1 MRERQARCLNESMA
15 ASHTVIVHGLRDAVA
30 ALAEGAATGTAVTLL
45 SSPGAALYA
54 GCGWWNA
61 VVTEARAV
69 HPEVPCTNILDCAD
83 GTGLALAALRIGL
96 SRLVLWPEAPGR
108 DAVVAIAESLGGFV
122 LAAPPPAGPQSSA
135 SKAPGARR
143 AGPAAQPC

>member
-1 MRERQARCLNESMA
+1 MT
-15 ASHTVIVHGLRDAVA
+15 ASHIVIVHGLRDAVA
-30 ALAEGAATGTAVTLL
+30 ALAEAAATGTLVTLL
-45 SSPGAALYA
+45 SAPGASLYA

-61 VVTEARAV
+61 VVSEARAV

-83 GTGLALAALRIGL
+83 GTGVALAALRVGL

-108 DAVVAIAESLGGFV
+108 AAVIAIAESLGGFV